1 MITCFILFSNI
12 NFLAIILFILGVCGI
27 VFNYNKNII
36 ITLISIELSLLAINL
51 NFIFSSLFLNDIVGL
66 IFALFILTVAAAEAA
81 IGLAILVLFFRVR
94 SNIFSNHTIYLRG

>member
-1 MITCFILFSNI
+1 MLTYFIMFSNI
-12 NFLAIILFILGVCGI
+12 NILAIFIFFLGICGI

-51 NFIFSSLFLNDIVGL
+51 NFIFSSLFLNDVIGL

-94 SNIFSNHTIYLRG
+94 SNIFSSHTTYLRG

>member
-1 MITCFILFSNI
+1 MHSVNLV
-12 NFLAIILFILGVCGI
+12 AIIIFIMGVSGI

-51 NFIFSSLFLNDIVGL
+51 NFIFTSIFLNDIIGL
-66 IFALFILTVAAAEAA
+66 IFSLFILTVAAAEAA

-94 SNIFSNHTIYLRG
+94 SNIFSNHTTYLRG